1 VDSYSGQSY
10 EHRRGWV
17 EERLLY
23 LSSVY
28 AIDICAYA
36 VMSNHVKVVVHVDA
50 DKAGYIEHQHSPI
63 LSRLGL
69 DAEQWLCLTTEFEKH
84 FCYAAGAEQMMNSFK
99 RHTNHQRMR
108 GMGKAK
114 LLLSTG

>member
-1 VDSYSGQSY
+1 MSTGG
-10 EHRRGWV
+10 GWV

-36 VMSNHVKVVVHVDA
+36 VMSHHVHVDV
-50 DKAGYIEHQHSPI
+50 DKVGHKEHQHSPI

-84 FCYAAGAEQMMNSFK
+84 FCYAAGAEQMMNNFK
-99 RHTNHQRMR
+99 RHINHQRMR
-108 GMGKAK
+108 GMG
-114 LLLSTG
+114 

>member
-1 VDSYSGQSY
+1 
-10 EHRRGWV
+10 
-17 EERLLY
+17 
-23 LSSVY
+23 
-28 AIDICAYA
+28 
-36 VMSNHVKVVVHVDA
+36 MSNHIHVVVHVDA
-50 DKAGYIEHQHSPI
+50 HVDVDKAGHIEHQHSPI

-69 DAEQWLCLTTEFEKH
+69 DVGQWLCLTTEFEKH
-84 FCYAAGAEQMMNSFK
+84 FCYATGAEQMMNSFK